1 MEWFKVIASEL
12 FGLFVDDV
20 SFAAAIV
27 VWLGIVWIVSTRF
40 FPDSDCS
47 GVALFAGF
55 GLILLVST
63 VRRSR
68 Q

>member
-1 MEWFKVIASEL
+1 MQSLKVVASEL

-20 SFAAAIV
+20 SFAVAII
-27 VWLGIVWIVSTRF
+27 VWLGIVWIASTRF
-40 FPDSDCS
+40 FPDSDYS